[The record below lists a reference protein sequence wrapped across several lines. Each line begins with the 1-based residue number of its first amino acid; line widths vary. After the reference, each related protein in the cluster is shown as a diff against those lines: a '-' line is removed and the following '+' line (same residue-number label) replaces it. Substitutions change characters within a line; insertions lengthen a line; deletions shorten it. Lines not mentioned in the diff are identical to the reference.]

1 MDKTVIA
8 YLGYLAIT
16 VPLTIWVARALYHH
30 GGVFL
35 IDVFRGNEALAR
47 AVNNLLVIGFY
58 LLNLGYVA
66 FFLKAGHVDTT
77 TGLIETMAKK
87 VGGVSIV
94 LGLVHLGNV
103 WAFNTFRK
111 RAVREA
117 AGLPPVR
124 PDARINLGG
133 EWLPPTA

>member
-1 MDKTVIA
+1 MNLTVTA

-16 VPLTIWVARALYHH
+16 VPLTVWVARALYHH

-35 IDVFRGNEALAR
+35 IDVFKGSEPLAK

-66 FFLKAGHVDTT
+66 FFLKAGTVDTST
-77 TGLIETMAKK
+77 ELIETMAKK

-94 LGLVHLGNV
+94 LGLVHLTNV

-117 AGLPPVR
+117 AGIPPVR
-124 PDARINLGG
+124 PDARISLGG
-133 EWLPPTA
+133 QFLPPPA